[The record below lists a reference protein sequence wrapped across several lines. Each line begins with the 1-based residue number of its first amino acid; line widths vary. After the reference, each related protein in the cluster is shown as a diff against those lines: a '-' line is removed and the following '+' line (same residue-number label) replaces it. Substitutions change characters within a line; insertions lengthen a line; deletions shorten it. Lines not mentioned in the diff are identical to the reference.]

1 MFEPSSSW
9 LSWHRAYYDL
19 ECGDNWRTLD
29 ADIKSIRH
37 SPPPL
42 LAGGWKWPSSHKC
55 NFMDFVLSVKYFR
68 EDLWSRTFYSVFK
81 WRHESGTVGATPSR
95 SPQPGELVTRLSQY
109 PRCLVNNLSR
119 ITDKCSF
126 IRIHVIS
133 PDIWRQLCFTRRGGE
148 HFLFVQRAAVF
159 VIFGPTHPT
168 ALIWSDRCPPF
179 SGIIQK
185 TNLTL
190 YKSPV
195 LLPFLQTL
203 LQCFCFESEC
213 KQTLSPPSPQ
223 SGTGQ
228 PSLSPDYRL
237 SSL

>member
-1 MFEPSSSW
+1 
-9 LSWHRAYYDL
+9 
-19 ECGDNWRTLD
+19 
-29 ADIKSIRH
+29 
-37 SPPPL
+37 
-42 LAGGWKWPSSHKC
+42 
-55 NFMDFVLSVKYFR
+55 MDFVLSVKYFR

-148 HFLFVQRAAVF
+148 DFLFVQRAAVF
-159 VIFGPTHPT
+159 VIFGPTHPP
-168 ALIWSDRCPPF
+168 ALIWSDRCPPC

-228 PSLSPDYRL
+228 PSLSPDYPL
-237 SSL
+237 SSLSPGECLVTNWR